1 MFPGLGNLGSLSVRE
16 VEDSCRLILTVRHYL
31 SVVSRR
37 RVRGDGG
44 GEGGWMGN
52 WMCNWDGGAGQIQA
66 DCLLTV

>member
-44 GEGGWMGN
+44 GEGVGWATGCVIGME
-52 WMCNWDGGAGQIQA
+52 GQVRYRMTA
-66 DCLLTV
+66 C